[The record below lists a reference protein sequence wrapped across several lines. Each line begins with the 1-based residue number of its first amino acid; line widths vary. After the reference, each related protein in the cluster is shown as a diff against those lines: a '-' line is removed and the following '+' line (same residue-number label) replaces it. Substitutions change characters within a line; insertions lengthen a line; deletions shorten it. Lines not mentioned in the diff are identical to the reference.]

1 MLICAIDLAGRD
13 SRPEGGLSEVVTGVT
28 MSESAIPAT
37 DPATTP
43 NSIPATSS
51 SPITALV
58 PITTGGSPV
67 AMPEEGPTPPL
78 TASGPSPVFGSGSTD
93 TDRHAGQAAS
103 DEAPEAQHAG
113 VLLSQPC
120 D

>member
-1 MLICAIDLAGRD
+1 MR
-13 SRPEGGLSEVVTGVT
+13 
-28 MSESAIPAT
+28 
-37 DPATTP
+37 
-43 NSIPATSS
+43 
-51 SPITALV
+51 
-58 PITTGGSPV
+58 
-67 AMPEEGPTPPL
+67 EEGPAPPFA
-78 TASGPSPVFGSGSTD
+78 ASGPSPVFGSGSTD